1 MAASE
6 EADLREYL
14 KHVRSGSIDPLYLLH
29 GEEDFL
35 QDEFWRAIEDRLTD
49 PDTSSFN
56 LEKLDGETCSATD
69 VINAVETLPFLGERK
84 CVLVRRAH
92 QLEGEAEVLA
102 PHFENPHES
111 SCLVLLS
118 GPLKAS
124 SGLLK
129 AVRSG
134 GAVISTPPL
143 KGNRFSAAV
152 KRLASRE
159 NLIFDD
165 DALSLLIEQTGGSL
179 RRAAAEIEKV
189 GICKSGKDDGDGIS
203 AQAVPVSRDLV
214 ADIVDDGRTD
224 NLFHLTDAIGAR
236 NPGRALGA
244 LEVLLRRQN
253 HPTVIVAAM
262 ARHLMRLL
270 EARSLLDEGMP
281 ASAVPKKMSGSPYY
295 TRKLAEQARRFSDGE
310 LRSALGRLHC
320 TDIQLRGSGLPGRFL
335 MERAIFELCGPQ
347 GIRSRR
353 ASAATR
359 APGD

>member
-6 EADLREYL
+6 EADLQEHL
-14 KHVRSGSIDPLYLLH
+14 KHVRSGSIASLYLLH

-35 QDEFWRAIEDRLTD
+35 QDEFWGAVEERLTD

-92 QLEGEAEVLA
+92 LLEEEAAVLA
-102 PHFENPHES
+102 PHFANPHES
-111 SCLVLLS
+111 SCIVLLS

-159 NLIFDD
+159 NLSFDD

-189 GICKSGKDDGDGIS
+189 GICKSGEDNGIS
-203 AQAVPVSRDLV
+203 AQAIPVSRELV

-236 NPGRALGA
+236 NPGRALAA

-262 ARHLMRLL
+262 ARHLVRLL
-270 EARSLLDEGMP
+270 EARSLLDAGMST
-281 ASAVPKKMSGSPYY
+281 SAVPKKMYGSPYY

-310 LRSALGRLHC
+310 LRSSLGRLHR
-320 TDIQLRGSGLPGRFL
+320 TDIQLRGSGLPDRFL
-335 MERAIFELCGPQ
+335 MERVIFELCGTQ
-347 GIRSRR
+347 EIRSRR

-359 APGD
+359 APGG